1 MANHGDLPPPTASRS
16 QQQPIPVLY
25 QSRYGKTPEGAP
37 LSFVLYYTPLPPSAA
52 ATPSPVHE
60 DGATR
65 VLCLTRMFSPDR
77 LADDVYY
84 RNFYWWMTV
93 EGRRHGGK
101 LVRAV
106 VPRPDPS
113 GAPVAGVG
121 KVFLE
126 YADLDSSTHSK
137 RMLHLTW
144 FRGRQVIAVFY
155 PEDKFAHGNYDG

>member
-1 MANHGDLPPPTASRS
+1 
-16 QQQPIPVLY
+16 
-25 QSRYGKTPEGAP
+25 
-37 LSFVLYYTPLPPSAA
+37 
-52 ATPSPVHE
+52 
-60 DGATR
+60 
-65 VLCLTRMFSPDR
+65 MFSPDR

-84 RNFYWWMTV
+84 RNFCWWMTV

-106 VPRPDPS
+106 VPRPDPG

-137 RMLHLTW
+137 TMLHMTW

-155 PEDKFAHGNYDG
+155 PEDKFADGNYDG